1 MVPGE
6 DARQMTRSLASGS
19 VSRQR
24 SVRRWLLGWH
34 PIDVLVALPFVVIGQ
49 LDVWRPFGDNGPTP
63 PLGGPRPAE
72 AVLMLIAISALL
84 WRRRWPL
91 AVLAVMAAV
100 NLIQILA
107 LSPTAEFYG
116 GLLPVLVAVY
126 SAGAHDSRW
135 QREGGLLA
143 CIVTFV
149 VIVALTPRLHNVGGP
164 VFGIAAIVV
173 AWTVGQIVG
182 ARGQRAGRL
191 SVLALRLHAE
201 QADEA
206 RRATASERA
215 RIARELHDVIAHNVS
230 VIVVQAVA
238 ALGAAE
244 DSRGPQHGCDRD
256 VISALN
262 SIECSAREA
271 LAEMRRL
278 VGILHDD
285 EGLALAP
292 PPGLSSLGTLIEN
305 LRAAGLPVE
314 FAIEGTPRELAAG
327 VDLSAYRIVQE
338 ALTNVVKHAAP
349 ATASVRVRY
358 QAEQLELLVED
369 DGSKPVPTPAP
380 GGHGLIGMRE
390 RAAIYGGTM
399 QASARPGSGFTVRAR
414 FPLEPEPS

>member
-1 MVPGE
+1 
-6 DARQMTRSLASGS
+6 MT
-19 VSRQR
+19 
-24 SVRRWLLGWH
+24 
-34 PIDVLVALPFVVIGQ
+34 LPFVVIGQ

-63 PLGGPRPAE
+63 ALAGPRPAE
-72 AVLMLIAISALL
+72 AVVMLIGTGVLL
-84 WRRRWPL
+84 WRRRSPL

-100 NLIQILA
+100 NLVQILA
-107 LSPTAEFYG
+107 LSPTAEFYA
-116 GLLPVLVAVY
+116 GLLPVLVVVY
-126 SAGAHDSRW
+126 SAGAHGDRW

-143 CIVTFV
+143 CIVIFT
-149 VIVALTPRLHNVGGP
+149 VIVALIPRLHNVGGP
-164 VFGIAAIVV
+164 LFGIAAIGVS
-173 AWTVGQIVG
+173 WTVGRIVG
-182 ARGQRAGRL
+182 ARGRRAGRL
-191 SVLALRLHAE
+191 SVLARRLHAE

-206 RRATASERA
+206 RRATATERA

-244 DSRGPQHGCDRD
+244 DGHGPQHGSDAD
-256 VISALN
+256 VVTALN
-262 SIECSAREA
+262 SIERSAREA

-292 PPGLSSLGTLIEN
+292 PPGLSSLGALIEN

-314 FAIEGTPRELAAG
+314 FATEGAPRELAAG

-338 ALTNVVKHAAP
+338 ALTNVVKHAGP
-349 ATASVRVRY
+349 ATVSVRVRY
-358 QAEQLELLVED
+358 QAQQLELLIED
-369 DGSKPVPTPAP
+369 DGGKPVPAPAP

-390 RAAIYGGTM
+390 RAAIYGGTL
-399 QASARPGSGFTVRAR
+399 QAGGRPGSGFTVRAQ